1 MQIHIRQYLF
11 ILFFPALLAGQEK
24 VDLTVIN
31 RIKAEAFHHST
42 IMETAFYLTDV
53 YGPRLTGSP
62 ALKEA
67 ADWSVKR
74 MREFGLSNP
83 RLESWGPF
91 GRSWT
96 NVNFCAHLRKPQ
108 YAPIIGMA
116 KPWARST
123 EGPVSGQ
130 PVLAPMHA
138 VADFAAYEGKL
149 RGKIVMLEEP
159 RILRAQST
167 PLMSRFSDAEL
178 AQRAEAPEPGTAAT
192 PYDPTVRAKF
202 RNALNEFLNSEGAV
216 LTISPSFK
224 LGRTDPS
231 LLVEGGTIFSSYAG
245 SRKIDEP
252 LAPPSAAI
260 AAEDYN
266 RIARLLRHNIPVT
279 VEFDIENRLSNEE
292 LDSFSVIA
300 EIPGS
305 SKAEEVVMLG
315 GHLDSMS
322 FATGATDNAAGV
334 AVVMEA
340 MRILKKLD
348 LKMPRTVRA
357 ALWTGEE
364 QSFGSRPYVERHF
377 FDPVTK
383 TPKPEQRTLSG
394 YFNLDTG
401 TGKIRGAYLQ
411 GNDMMRPV
419 FEAWF
424 APFRDLGVTTVTIAN
439 HSGSDETPFDEAGLP
454 GFEFLQ
460 DPIEYETRTHH
471 TNMDV
476 YDRLQPP
483 DLMQAAAVLAS
494 VVYHAAT
501 RPEKLPRKLETSSR

>member
-1 MQIHIRQYLF
+1 MQIQIRQSF
-11 ILFFPALLAGQEK
+11 FVLFFPLLLAGQEK
-24 VDLTVIN
+24 VDLAVIN

-74 MREFGLSNP
+74 MREFGQSNP

-138 VADFAAYEGKL
+138 VADFAAYKGKL

-159 RILRAQST
+159 RILRPQSA

-178 AQRAEAPEPGTAAT
+178 AQRAESPEPGAFAT
-192 PYDPTVRAKF
+192 PYDPTARVKF
-202 RNALNEFLNSEGAV
+202 RNALNDFLNSEGV
-216 LTISPSFK
+216 ILTISPSFR
-224 LGRTDPS
+224 LGRADPAS
-231 LLVEGGTIFSSYAG
+231 FVEGGTIFSSYAG
-245 SRKIDEP
+245 SRKIAEP
-252 LAPPSAAI
+252 LSPPSAAI

-266 RIARLLRHNIPVT
+266 RIARLLQHNIPVT
-279 VEFDIENRLSNEE
+279 VEFDIENKLSNEE
-292 LDSFSVIA
+292 LDSFSVLA

-305 SKAEEVVMLG
+305 SKADEIVMLG

-322 FATGATDNAAGV
+322 FATGATDNAARRRGGDGSD
-334 AVVMEA
+334 ANPQEA
-340 MRILKKLD
+340 RPQNAAHGPRRALD
-348 LKMPRTVRA
+348 RRGTELRLAPLCRA
-357 ALWTGEE
+357 ALLRSGDEDGEAGAARGQRLF
-364 QSFGSRPYVERHF
+364 QSRYRNRKDSRLLSAGQRH
-377 FDPVTK
+377 DAA
-383 TPKPEQRTLSG
+383 
-394 YFNLDTG
+394 D
-401 TGKIRGAYLQ
+401 IRGLV
-411 GNDMMRPV
+411 RSLP
-419 FEAWF
+419 
-424 APFRDLGVTTVTIAN
+424 R
-439 HSGSDETPFDEAGLP
+439 SGSDDG
-454 GFEFLQ
+454 
-460 DPIEYETRTHH
+460 
-471 TNMDV
+471 N
-476 YDRLQPP
+476 DRQP
-483 DLMQAAAVLAS
+483 
-494 VVYHAAT
+494 
-501 RPEKLPRKLETSSR
+501 